1 MIDLNIDV
9 VIRPMYMCVYKYKK
23 AKMNTLS
30 MIATCIIIYT
40 YVYDCDDHFGKKGCR
55 FYNSKHSKINN
66 NNNNIIKKGEG

>member
-1 MIDLNIDV
+1 MIDVNIDAL
-9 VIRPMYMCVYKYKK
+9 IHPMYMCVYKYKK

-55 FYNSKHSKINN
+55 FYNSKHPKIN
-66 NNNNIIKKGEG
+66 K